1 MAEMTGRKGGTS
13 FDEES
18 GNYVY
23 YARNQTAS
31 SCILDSPLSHDT
43 HGLRIIWSLHVRFF
57 CS

>member
-18 GNYVY
+18 GNYIY

-31 SCILDSPLSHDT
+31 SFMLFALTCESECAVMTCES
-43 HGLRIIWSLHVRFF
+43 
-57 CS
+57 C